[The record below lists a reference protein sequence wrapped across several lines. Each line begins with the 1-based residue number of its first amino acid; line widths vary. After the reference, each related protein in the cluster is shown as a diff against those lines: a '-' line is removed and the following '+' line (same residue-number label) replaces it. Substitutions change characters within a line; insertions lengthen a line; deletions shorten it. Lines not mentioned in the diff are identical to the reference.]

1 MDERIKH
8 SLCGGM
14 RCHAISSVC
23 YLLSSEEL
31 YVDTRLPSSFTHKKV
46 WTVLS
51 KYAFERWRKDVRMRH
66 TYIVMNV
73 DDL

>member
-1 MDERIKH
+1 M
-8 SLCGGM
+8 
-14 RCHAISSVC
+14 
-23 YLLSSEEL
+23 LSSEEL
-31 YVDTRLPSSFTHKKV
+31 YVDTRLPSSFTQKKV